1 MGFEN
6 KVPFLT
12 QSKLEEQGANF
23 VVKDD
28 FTSHV
33 EKDGQFITDK
43 IPNQVKTLVKHLQ
56 MN

>member
-33 EKDGQFITDK
+33 EKDGQFITGQN
-43 IPNQVKTLVKHLQ
+43 PNQVKTLVKHLQ

>member
-12 QSKLEEQGANF
+12 QSKLEEQGTNF

-33 EKDGQFITDK
+33 EKMGNLSLDK
-43 IPNQVKTLVKHLQ
+43 IPNQVKKLVKHLQ